1 MRLLLGVSGRDG
13 RGREREWSVNGV
25 PVVNSSEG
33 AQRRECQCL
42 DVQARLVPWARVLV
56 FSERAKR
63 ALDQCDFREGGYES
77 QCPRREPQR
86 SASAA
91 RS

>member
-25 PVVNSSEG
+25 PVVNSSER
-33 AQRRECQCL
+33 AQGRKCQCL
-42 DVQARLVPWARVLV
+42 NVQTRLVPWARILA

-63 ALDQCDFREGGYES
+63 A
-77 QCPRREPQR
+77 
-86 SASAA
+86 
-91 RS
+91 